1 MLQTGPAVVQIG
13 NLGRDRQPDRESTCR
28 CVGSGN
34 VYSGGPDFSINA
46 TRLPLAVALYSTC
59 NDNSLTP
66 VVGKALLIGSSASN
80 TRSNRPP
87 LRSGFKSRLMSIT
100 CVSSA

>member
-1 MLQTGPAVVQIG
+1 MLQTGPAVVQLG
-13 NLGRDRQPDRESTCR
+13 NLGGDRQPDRESTCR
-28 CVGSGN
+28 CASSGN
-34 VYSGGPDFSINA
+34 VYSGGPDFSISA
-46 TRLPLAVALYSTC
+46 TRLPVAVPSYSTC

-87 LRSGFKSRLMSIT
+87 MRSGFKPRLISMD
-100 CVSSA
+100 